1 MHAQHRRL
9 GTCSRRRCGCAAVQY
24 AYTPTVRGAVAGVN
38 PPDLEVLINTNDCI
52 TLTKLLSVCVCV
64 CLCVMYC
71 WPGSSRQP
79 AGAPGGGT
87 ATAAGCAASPGQ
99 VS

>member
-1 MHAQHRRL
+1 MHSADGDACSHILMHAQHRRL

-38 PPDLEVLINTNDCI
+38 PPDLEVLKNKNDCI

-64 CLCVMYC
+64 CLCV
-71 WPGSSRQP
+71 
-79 AGAPGGGT
+79 
-87 ATAAGCAASPGQ
+87 
-99 VS
+99 